1 MTWNTASYHRHHAVH
16 SHIYRL
22 HYALADFR
30 PARSWNVVELTQ
42 EADSAFSWNGSSLSH
57 PDWGVLLELAAAPD
71 GRPAQL
77 SDYHGQLLA
86 RPGDQLPPG
95 PACQEIRLRLRRD
108 GAAAYYGLGQR
119 MGPMR
124 RDPGSYCNWTVDPP
138 STGHHRGISSMYQA
152 HPYVMLHR
160 PGLALGLFLN
170 SSWFSRF
177 DLGLEHE
184 DEVVICTLGGEADLY
199 VLAAATPA
207 ELNRRLAELTGF
219 PMRVPLWSLGFHQS
233 RWGYREQ
240 TEIAELVNEFR
251 RRQIPLD
258 VVHLDI
264 DYMDDFRSFSFHP
277 ERFPDPRA
285 LSKQVAV
292 QGVRL
297 VTIIDPGIRFD
308 LHSPYEV
315 ARQGSAGGHF
325 LRNRDGSPFS
335 AYCWPDAALFTDYAR
350 TEARHWWGEQQSFLL
365 DRGIAGVWID
375 MNEPATFAS
384 PFSQGF
390 SAQLP
395 VPLGLPSGSGD
406 DLTVH
411 AEVHNLYGHQM
422 AQATHQG
429 LQRLRPEETP
439 WVLTRSAFVGTQ
451 KWAISWMG
459 DNHSWWEHLALTL
472 PQLVSM
478 GLTGSPLVGVDI
490 GGFFGNT
497 HAELFE
503 RWMEQ
508 AVFYPFMRN
517 HSALG
522 TRAQEPWA
530 FGPEVEARV
539 RAHIQ
544 RRYQLLPYLEE
555 LAAQAHREGSP
566 ILRALFY
573 EFPEDPESALHDDQA
588 MFGEAILIAPI
599 TRPGH
604 SHRQIY
610 FPPGSWYDFWSNQ
623 VVEGPTFRVWDAPLG
638 QMPTFLR
645 GGRAIPLDSPRLS
658 TQEPVGQ
665 RIWWIFPDEGKGTAR
680 RADQVLHW
688 RDDQVVFDPPTP
700 CQIVIRR
707 KDTRMSRDY
716 P

>member
-1 MTWNTASYHRHHAVH
+1 MSWKLASHQQHHAVAP
-16 SHIYRL
+16 HIYRL
-22 HYALADFR
+22 HFGLEALR
-30 PARSWNVVELTQ
+30 PRRSWDVVELRQ
-42 EADSAFSWNGSSLSH
+42 SVDSDFSWSGTVLSH
-57 PDWGVLLELAAAPD
+57 PSWGSLVELVEQPA
-71 GRPAQL
+71 GRQAQL

-86 RPGDQLPPG
+86 RPGDQLPAG
-95 PACQEIRLRLRRD
+95 PASLEVRLRIKRD
-108 GAAAYYGLGQR
+108 PQACYFGLGQR

-138 STGHHRGISSMYQA
+138 SSGHHRGIASMYQA
-152 HPYVMLHR
+152 QPYLMLHR

-170 SSWFSRF
+170 STWFSRF

-184 DEVVICTLGGEADLY
+184 DEITICTLGGEAELF
-199 VLAAATPA
+199 VLAASTPA
-207 ELNRRLAELTGF
+207 QLNRLLAQLTGF
-219 PMRVPLWSLGFHQS
+219 PMQVPFWSLGFHQS

-240 TEIAELVNEFR
+240 SEIAELVAQFR

-264 DYMDDFRSFSFHP
+264 DYMHEFRSFSFDP
-277 ERFPDPRA
+277 QRFPDPA
-285 LSKQVAV
+285 GLAEQVGQ

-308 LHSPYEV
+308 LHSPYEI
-315 ARQGSAGGHF
+315 ARQGCAAGHF
-325 LRNRDGSPFS
+325 LRNADGSPFT
-335 AYCWPDAALFTDYAR
+335 AYCWPDAALFTDYSKA
-350 TEARHWWGEQQSFLL
+350 EARQWWGDQQRFLVE
-365 DRGIAGVWID
+365 RGISGVWID
-375 MNEPATFAS
+375 MNEPATFAT

-390 SAQLP
+390 SSQLP
-395 VPLGLPSGSGD
+395 VPLGLASGEGTD
-406 DLTVH
+406 ATVH

-422 AQATHQG
+422 AEATHQG
-429 LQRLRPEETP
+429 LKRLQPEETP

-451 KWAISWMG
+451 KWAVSWMG
-459 DNHSWWEHLALTL
+459 DNHSWWEHLALAL

-478 GLTGSPLVGVDI
+478 GLSGAPLVGVDI

-530 FGPEVEARV
+530 FGPEVEERV
-539 RAHIQ
+539 RQHIQ
-544 RRYQLLPYLEE
+544 RRYQLLPYLQQ
-555 LAAQAHREGSP
+555 LAEDSHQTGAP
-566 ILRALFY
+566 ILRALFW
-573 EFPEDPESALHDDQA
+573 EFPDDPESALHEDQA
-588 MFGEAILIAPI
+588 MFGEAILIAPV

-604 SHRQIY
+604 THRQVY

-623 VVEGPTFRVWDAPLG
+623 VVEGPTFKVWPAPLG
-638 QMPTFLR
+638 KMPIFLR
-645 GGRAIPLDSPRLS
+645 GGRAIPMDSPRLS
-658 TQEPVGQ
+658 TAHGVER
-665 RIWWIFPDEGKGTAR
+665 RIWWVFPAEGPGSAR
-680 RADQVLHW
+680 RSDQTLHW
-688 RDDQVVFDPPTP
+688 QDEQFRLEPSLPCQVVMR
-700 CQIVIRR
+700 C
-707 KDTRMSRDY
+707 KDTTLTREY

>member
-1 MTWNTASYHRHHAVH
+1 MTWNQANHHRHHSVH
-16 SHIYRL
+16 PYIYRL
-22 HYALADFR
+22 HFGLEELR
-30 PARSWNVVELTQ
+30 PARSWNVVELT
-42 EADSAFSWNGSSLSH
+42 ETSASEFCWDGATLTH
-57 PDWGVLLELAAAPD
+57 PTWGTLLELAAPAD
-71 GRPAQL
+71 GRSAQL

-95 PACQEIRLRLRRD
+95 PASQEIRLRLRRD
-108 GAAAYYGLGQR
+108 ASAAYYGLGQR

-138 STGHHRGISSMYQA
+138 NSGHHRGIASMYQA
-152 HPYVMLHR
+152 HPYLVLHR

-177 DLGLEHE
+177 DLGLENE
-184 DEVVICTLGGEADLY
+184 EEIVISTLGGEADLY
-199 VLAAATPA
+199 VLAASTPA
-207 ELNRRLAELTGF
+207 ELSRRLAELTGF
-219 PMRVPLWSLGFHQS
+219 PMQVPLWSLGFHQS

-240 TEIAELVNEFR
+240 SEIAELVAQFR

-264 DYMDDFRSFSFHP
+264 DYMDDFRSFSFDP
-277 ERFPDPRA
+277 TRFPDPKA
-285 LSKQVAV
+285 LSEQVAA

-308 LHSPYEV
+308 LHSSYEV
-315 ARQGSAGGHF
+315 ARQGSSAGHF
-325 LRNRDGSPFS
+325 LRHRDGSPFT
-335 AYCWPDAALFTDYAR
+335 AYCWPDAALFTDYSKA
-350 TEARHWWGEQQSFLL
+350 EARQWWGEQQSFLL
-365 DRGIAGVWID
+365 ERGIAGVWID

-384 PFSQGF
+384 PFSEGF
-390 SAQLP
+390 SSQLP
-395 VPLGLPSGSGD
+395 IPLGLPSGSGD

-422 AQATHQG
+422 AQATHLG
-429 LQRLRPEETP
+429 LAKLRPQEVP
-439 WVLTRSAFVGTQ
+439 WVLTRSAFVGSQ

-478 GLTGSPLVGVDI
+478 GLSGSPLVGVDI
-490 GGFFGNT
+490 GGFFGST

-530 FGPEVEARV
+530 FGPEVEERV
-539 RAHIQ
+539 RGHIQ

-555 LAAQAHREGSP
+555 LARQAHESGSP
-566 ILRALFY
+566 ILRPLFY
-573 EFPEDPESALHDDQA
+573 EFPEDPESALHEDQA
-588 MFGEAILIAPI
+588 MFGEAILLAPI

-604 SHRQIY
+604 THRQIY
-610 FPPGSWYDFWSNQ
+610 FPEGTWYDFWSDQ
-623 VVEGPTFRVWDAPLG
+623 VVEGPTFRVWQAPLG

-665 RIWWIFPDEGKGTAR
+665 RIWWIFPEEGAGSAR
-680 RADQVLHW
+680 RGDQIVHW
-688 RDDQVVFDPPTP
+688 QDDQVVLEPPLA
-700 CQIVIRR
+700 CQVIWRR
-707 KDTRMSRDY
+707 KGTKIVRDY

>member
-1 MTWNTASYHRHHAVH
+1 MTWIPASHQQHHAVH
-16 SHIYRL
+16 GRIYRL
-22 HYALADFR
+22 HFGMQSLR
-30 PARSWNVVELTQ
+30 PRRSWDVVQLRQ
-42 EADSAFSWNGSSLSH
+42 QVSSEFNWDGRRLSH
-57 PDWGVLLELAAAPD
+57 PEWGTLLELVSQPE
-71 GRPAQL
+71 GRQARL

-95 PACQEIRLRLRRD
+95 PASQELRLRLRREA
-108 GAAAYYGLGQR
+108 GVPYYGLGQR

-124 RDPGSYCNWTVDPP
+124 RDPGSFCNWTVDPP
-138 STGHHRGISSMYQA
+138 STGHHRGIASMYQA
-152 HPYVMLHR
+152 QPYVMLHR

-184 DEVVICTLGGEADLY
+184 DEIIIATLGGEAELFA
-199 VLAAATPA
+199 LAASTPA
-207 ELNRRLAELTGF
+207 ELNRLLAELTGF

-240 TEIAELVNEFR
+240 SEIAELVGQFR

-277 ERFPDPRA
+277 ERFPDPA
-285 LSKQVAV
+285 GLAEEVAR

-297 VTIIDPGIRFD
+297 VTIIDPGIRCD
-308 LHSPYEV
+308 LHSSYEV
-315 ARQGSAGGHF
+315 ARQGSAAGHF
-325 LRNRDGSPFS
+325 LRNRDGSPFT
-335 AYCWPDAALFTDYAR
+335 AYCWPDAALFTDYSKADAR
-350 TEARHWWGEQQSFLL
+350 EWWGEQQRFLL
-365 DRGIAGVWID
+365 DRGISGVWID

-384 PFSQGF
+384 PFSEGF

-395 VPLGLPSGSGD
+395 VPLGLASGAGED
-406 DLTVH
+406 TTVH

-429 LQRLRPEETP
+429 LQRLRPQDTP

-478 GLTGSPLVGVDI
+478 GLSGAPLVGVDI

-530 FGPEVEARV
+530 FGPEVEERV
-539 RAHIQ
+539 RQHIQ
-544 RRYQLLPYLEE
+544 LRYQLLPYLQQLAEE
-555 LAAQAHREGSP
+555 ASQTGAP
-566 ILRALFY
+566 ILRALFW
-573 EFPEDPESALHDDQA
+573 EFPDDSESALHEDQA
-588 MFGEAILIAPI
+588 MFGGAMMIAPM

-604 SHRQIY
+604 RQRQVY

-623 VVEGPTFRVWDAPLG
+623 VVEGPTFRVWPAPLG
-638 QMPTFLR
+638 RMPIFLR

-665 RIWWIFPDEGKGTAR
+665 RIWWVFPAEGAGTSHR
-680 RADQVLHW
+680 VDQTLHW
-688 RDDQVVFDPPTP
+688 QDEQFRVDPPLACQVVMR
-700 CQIVIRR
+700 C
-707 KDTRMSRDY
+707 KDTTITRDF

>member
-1 MTWNTASYHRHHAVH
+1 MTWTNAPHHRHHAVH

-22 HYALADFR
+22 HYALGEFR
-30 PARSWNVVELTQ
+30 APRSWNVVELTQ
-42 EADSAFSWNGSSLSH
+42 QVSSDFRWDGNVLSH
-57 PDWGVLLELAAAPD
+57 PEWGPLLELVAPVD
-71 GRPAQL
+71 GREAQL

-95 PACQEIRLRLRRD
+95 PASHEIRLRLRRD
-108 GAAAYYGLGQR
+108 KAAAYYGLGQR

-124 RDPGSYCNWTVDPP
+124 RDPGSFCNWTVDPP
-138 STGHHRGISSMYQA
+138 NSGHHRGIASMYQA
-152 HPYVMLHR
+152 HPYLMLHR
-160 PGLALGLFLN
+160 PGMALGLFLN
-170 SSWFSRF
+170 STWFSRF

-184 DEVVICTLGGEADLY
+184 DEIVICTLGGEAELFAL
-199 VLAAATPA
+199 VAQTPA

-219 PMRVPLWSLGFHQS
+219 PMQVPLWSLGFHQS

-240 TEIAELVNEFR
+240 TEIAELVSQFR

-264 DYMDDFRSFSFHP
+264 DYMDDFRSYSFHP
-277 ERFPDPRA
+277 ERFPDPKGLA
-285 LSKQVAV
+285 EEVGA

-308 LHSPYEV
+308 LHSGYEV
-315 ARQGSAGGHF
+315 ARQGSSGGHF

-335 AYCWPDAALFTDYAR
+335 AYCWPDAALFTDYSKESAR
-350 TEARHWWGEQQSFLL
+350 EWWGEQQSFLQ

-384 PFSQGF
+384 PFSEGF
-390 SAQLP
+390 SSQLP
-395 VPLGLPSGSGD
+395 IPLGLPSGAGD
-406 DLTVH
+406 DVTVH

-429 LQRLRPEETP
+429 LLKSRPQETP

-472 PQLVSM
+472 PQLTSM
-478 GLTGSPLVGVDI
+478 GLSGAPLVGVDI
-490 GGFFGNT
+490 GGFFGST

-530 FGPEVEARV
+530 FGPEVEQRV
-539 RAHIQ
+539 REHIQ

-555 LAAQAHREGSP
+555 LARQSHEQGSP
-566 ILRALFY
+566 ILRPLFY
-573 EFPEDPESALHDDQA
+573 EFPEDPESALHEDQA
-588 MFGEAILIAPI
+588 MLGDAILIAPI

-604 SHRQIY
+604 THRQVY
-610 FPPGSWYDFWSNQ
+610 FPAGSWYDFWSER
-623 VVEGPTFRVWDAPLG
+623 VVEGPTFEIWQAPLG
-638 QMPTFLR
+638 KMPTFLR

-658 TQEPVGQ
+658 TQHPVQQ
-665 RIWWIFPDEGKGTAR
+665 RIWWIFPEERKGTAR
-680 RADQVLHW
+680 RGDQVLHW
-688 RDDQVVFDPPTP
+688 QDDQVTLEPSSS

-707 KDTRMSRDY
+707 KGTRLTRDY

>member
-1 MTWNTASYHRHHAVH
+1 MTWTTASHQQHHAVH
-16 SHIYRL
+16 ASIYRL
-22 HYALADFR
+22 HFGLTELR
-30 PARSWNVVELTQ
+30 PPRSWDVVELRQ
-42 EADSAFSWNGSSLSH
+42 PVDSQFKWDGTNLTH
-57 PDWGVLLELAAAPD
+57 PQWGALLEMAAEPD
-71 GRPAQL
+71 GRAARL

-86 RPGDQLPPG
+86 RPGDELPEG
-95 PACQEIRLRLRRD
+95 AASQELRLRLKRD
-108 GAAAYYGLGQR
+108 SGAAYYGLGQR

-124 RDPGSYCNWTVDPP
+124 RDPGSFCNWTVDPP
-138 STGHHRGISSMYQA
+138 STGHHRGIASMYQA

-160 PGLALGLFLN
+160 PGLALGIFLN

-177 DLGLEHE
+177 DLGLQHE
-184 DEVVICTLGGEADLY
+184 DEVVIWTLGGEAELF
-199 VLAAATPA
+199 VLAATTPA
-207 ELNRRLAELTGF
+207 ELNRLLAELTGF

-240 TEIAELVNEFR
+240 SEIAELVAEFR

-264 DYMDDFRSFSFHP
+264 DYMDDFRSFSFQP
-277 ERFPDPRA
+277 ERFPDPA
-285 LSKQVAV
+285 GLAESVNKE
-292 QGVRL
+292 GVRL

-308 LHSPYEV
+308 LHSGYQV
-315 ARQGSAGGHF
+315 APQGCAAGHF
-325 LRNRDGSPFS
+325 LRNRDGSPFT
-335 AYCWPDAALFTDYAR
+335 AYCWPDAALFTDYSKAD
-350 TEARHWWGEQQSFLL
+350 ARHWWGEQQKFLL
-365 DRGIAGVWID
+365 DRGISGVWID

-384 PFSQGF
+384 PFSEGF
-390 SAQLP
+390 SWQLP
-395 VPLGLPSGSGD
+395 VPLGLASGAGSD
-406 DLTVH
+406 ATVH

-429 LQRLRPEETP
+429 LRRLRPDDTP

-478 GLTGSPLVGVDI
+478 GLSGAPFVGVDI

-530 FGPEVEARV
+530 FGPEVEERV
-539 RAHIQ
+539 RQHIQ
-544 RRYQLLPYLEE
+544 RRYQLLPYLQQ
-555 LAAQAHREGSP
+555 LAEQAHETGAP
-566 ILRALFY
+566 ILRPLFW
-573 EFPEDPESALHDDQA
+573 EFPEDAESALHEDQA
-588 MFGEAILIAPI
+588 MFGDAILLAPI

-604 SHRQIY
+604 TQRQVY

-623 VVEGPTFRVWDAPLG
+623 VVEGPVCRVWPAPLG
-638 QMPTFLR
+638 KMPTFLR
-645 GGRAIPLDSPRLS
+645 GGRAIPTDSPRLS
-658 TQEPVGQ
+658 TQHPVEQ
-665 RIWWIFPDEGKGTAR
+665 RIWWVFPEEGPGSAR
-680 RADQVLHW
+680 RADQILHW
-688 RDDQVVFDPPTP
+688 QDDQFRVEPPLP
-700 CQIVIRR
+700 CQVVMRR
-707 KDTRMSRDY
+707 KDTKITRDF